1 MDMENWS
8 TDSLRAFEAEIAN
21 LFNIGEIRA
30 PIHLSDG
37 NEIQM
42 IEIFQE
48 VKDDDW
54 VFCSWRSH
62 YQCLLKGVPASR
74 VQAEILAGRS
84 ISLCFPD
91 FKIYSSAIVGGQL
104 PLAVGAALSLKKKQQ
119 PGHVWC
125 FIGDMTSETGIA
137 QTAIRY
143 SDRHN
148 LPITFIV
155 EDNGISV
162 LTETRSVW
170 NSLTLRFEEITSP
183 NVRSYKYKSKYPH
196 AGAGVRVQF

>member
-1 MDMENWS
+1 MSEW
-8 TDSLRAFEAEIAN
+8 TVEGLVAFESKIAD
-21 LFNIGEIRA
+21 LFNNGVIRA
-30 PIHLSDG
+30 PVHLSDG
-37 NEIQM
+37 SESSI
-42 IEIFQE
+42 IEIFKS
-48 VKDDDW
+48 VKTEDW

-62 YQCLLKGVPASR
+62 YQALLKGVPASR
-74 VQAEILAGRS
+74 VEAEILAGRS

-91 FKIYSSAIVGGQL
+91 FNFYSSAIVGGQV
-104 PLAVGAALSLKKKQQ
+104 PIAVGAALSLKRNNQ

-143 SDRHN
+143 SEKHD
-148 LPITFIV
+148 LPITFVV

-162 LTETRSVW
+162 LTQTRDVW
-170 NSLTLRFEEITSP
+170 NSKSLRFEESDSTKIL
-183 NVRSYKYKSKYPH
+183 SYKYKSKYPH